1 MKIVVV
7 ILNYKT
13 YEMTLKLIKNIERI
27 KGNEKVD
34 IVVVDNASPN
44 ESADILRTESN
55 DSHRFALL
63 KNDINSGYAAGNNVG
78 IKYAVENGAEYILV
92 SNNDIELDTYD
103 GIKKMIELMNS
114 NTKIG
119 AISPRIVSKNGKKD
133 PPLYFRRPSFWD
145 MTFGIVTNHKERFRF
160 DDAVDSKIYAPRGSF
175 MLLRATDMKK
185 IGFLDEGTFLY
196 YEEPIL
202 SERLSRIGKEC
213 WLCGNA
219 EVIHNHGKT
228 ISTSIK
234 KKQTCNILC
243 KSLSYYLKNYRN
255 YNCITRFL
263 CVKFRELSYMIRR

>member
-92 SNNDIELDTYD
+92 SNN
-103 GIKKMIELMNS
+103 
-114 NTKIG
+114 
-119 AISPRIVSKNGKKD
+119 
-133 PPLYFRRPSFWD
+133 
-145 MTFGIVTNHKERFRF
+145 
-160 DDAVDSKIYAPRGSF
+160 
-175 MLLRATDMKK
+175 
-185 IGFLDEGTFLY
+185 
-196 YEEPIL
+196 
-202 SERLSRIGKEC
+202 
-213 WLCGNA
+213 
-219 EVIHNHGKT
+219 
-228 ISTSIK
+228 K
-234 KKQTCNILC
+234 KK
-243 KSLSYYLKNYRN
+243 
-255 YNCITRFL
+255 
-263 CVKFRELSYMIRR
+263 